1 MPFRFTKPGELS
13 AERSC
18 ARNRGE
24 RDSPLL
30 LVNHWVETYPPNPRN
45 ADVVNERRFMLDRAR
60 RCQRE
65 RDRVANLLAVDFAER
80 GDVVEVA
87 DRLNGVGGP

>member
-1 MPFRFTKPGELS
+1 
-13 AERSC
+13 
-18 ARNRGE
+18 
-24 RDSPLL
+24 
-30 LVNHWVETYPPNPRN
+30 
-45 ADVVNERRFMLDRAR
+45 MLNRAR

-80 GDVVEVA
+80 GDVIELA

>member
-1 MPFRFTKPGELS
+1 
-13 AERSC
+13 
-18 ARNRGE
+18 
-24 RDSPLL
+24 
-30 LVNHWVETYPPNPRN
+30 
-45 ADVVNERRFMLDRAR
+45 MLNRAR

-80 GDVVEVA
+80 GDVEVA